1 MSEQGTPSGDTLR
14 SHVPHS
20 ARVWNYLLGGKDNYP
35 ADRAAA
41 EAVLEANPRMLEQ
54 ARADR
59 AFLGRAVRHLAGE
72 QGVRQFLDIGTGLP
86 TADNT
91 HEVAQR
97 IAPDARIVYVDHDP
111 LVLVHARALLTSSPE
126 GSCDYVDADLHE
138 PEAILARARDRLDLT
153 RPVAIMLVG
162 ILHHIEGDSHAIV
175 ETLKDAA
182 PPGSWLAI
190 NHPTSAVHG
199 ETAERSA
206 RLWNESGGRPPVIL
220 RSPAEITR
228 YFDGW
233 ELAEPGVVSCSR
245 WRHEQAVGE
254 PKEVDAFAGLA
265 RKP

>member
-1 MSEQGTPSGDTLR
+1 MTDQATGDDPLR
-14 SHVPHS
+14 THLPHS

-41 EAVLEANPRMLEQ
+41 EKVLQANPRMLDQ

-59 AFLGRAVRHLAGE
+59 AFLGRVVTHLAGE
-72 QGVRQFLDIGTGLP
+72 QGIRQFLDIGTGLP
-86 TADNT
+86 SADNT

-97 IAPDARIVYVDHDP
+97 IAPDSHIVYVDHDP

-126 GSCDYVDADLHE
+126 GACDYLDADLHD
-138 PEAILARARDRLDLT
+138 PDTILERAAGLLDLS
-153 RPVAIMLVG
+153 RPVAVMLVG

-175 ETLKDAA
+175 QRLKDAVA
-182 PPGSWLAI
+182 PGSRLAI
-190 NHPTSAVHG
+190 NHPTSAVYG

-206 RLWNESGGRPPVIL
+206 RQWNESGGRPPVIL

-245 WRHEQAVGE
+245 WRPDPAAPE
-254 PKEVDAFAGLA
+254 PAEVDAFAGLA